1 MTGQEDPRIAVTGV
15 GVLTPLGDT
24 LDAVASALAAVRS
37 AVEPDADLPVAG
49 AARLKDFDATRYAS
63 VRGLRLYGRPTRLGI
78 CAVKLALRDARLE
91 EAAIEKEQLGVVCGS
106 TFGHLATLVEYDRAV
121 VTAGLAGANPALMPL
136 ALPSSP
142 GAAISLSFA
151 AKAFS
156 ITLSGGTS
164 SLDALGLGARLLR
177 AGRGRICVVVAGFSP
192 CADLT
197 VSAMRA
203 GTLAPAGALRPFDRR
218 HRGTAFGEGAVA
230 LVLERAEDA
239 SSRGARALALVMGH
253 ASTFAPAPRDEPAAL
268 RRACE
273 GALRLARVPASRLG
287 LVASGADGTPRVD
300 GIEARALLDLLA
312 ADAGRTP
319 VTTPKGNLGDLGDAA
334 GLVQAAIAIAALR
347 SGRAP
352 PIAGLEEPAVP
363 GLAYAT
369 REREVAG
376 PDALVTAAS
385 QTGSCSAVIL
395 SRAEA

>member
-1 MTGQEDPRIAVTGV
+1 MTMDDPRIAVTGV
-15 GVLTPLGDT
+15 GVLTPLGDS
-24 LDAVASALAAVRS
+24 LDAVAAALAAGRS
-37 AVEPDADLPVAG
+37 AVEPDADLPGAG
-49 AARLKDFDATRYAS
+49 AARLKDFDATRYAN

-78 CAVKLALRDARLE
+78 CAVKLALGDARLE

-106 TFGHLATLVEYDRAV
+106 TFGHLETLVEYDRAV

-136 ALPSSP
+136 ALPSTP
-142 GAAISLSFA
+142 GAVISLSFA

-156 ITLSGGTS
+156 ITLADGGTS

-177 AGRGRICVVVAGFSP
+177 AGRGRVCVVVAGFSP

-203 GTLAPAGALRPFDRR
+203 GMLAPAGALRPFDRR

-230 LVLERAEDA
+230 FVLERAEDA
-239 SSRGARALALVMGH
+239 SARGARALALVMGH
-253 ASTFAPAPRDEPAAL
+253 ASTFAPAPGDAPAAL

-273 GALRLARVPASRLG
+273 GALRLARVPASGLG

-300 GIEARALLDLLA
+300 GVEARALLDLLGGDA
-312 ADAGRTP
+312 ARTP
-319 VTTPKGNLGDLGDAA
+319 VTAPKGNLGELVDAA

-352 PIAGLEEPAVP
+352 PVAGLEEPEVP

-369 REREVAG
+369 RECEVAG
-376 PDALVTAAS
+376 PDALVTATS
-385 QTGSCSAVIL
+385 QTGSCSAVVL